1 MPNKF
6 FVLKT
11 TQILF
16 LRQFFTTPK
25 YKFEK
30 QSLNARVKGEHWTN
44 ETFTLEHD
52 IFYMNFHLSSL
63 FCEFLIKISFFPP
76 YKGAKNRP
84 QNKNLKV
91 N

>member
-1 MPNKF
+1 MQLLTNRQDHVMPAVSN
-6 FVLKT
+6 
-11 TQILF
+11 Q
-16 LRQFFTTPK
+16 
-25 YKFEK
+25 

-52 IFYMNFHLSSL
+52 IFYMNFRLSSL
-63 FCEFLIKISFFPP
+63 FCEFLIKISFFSP